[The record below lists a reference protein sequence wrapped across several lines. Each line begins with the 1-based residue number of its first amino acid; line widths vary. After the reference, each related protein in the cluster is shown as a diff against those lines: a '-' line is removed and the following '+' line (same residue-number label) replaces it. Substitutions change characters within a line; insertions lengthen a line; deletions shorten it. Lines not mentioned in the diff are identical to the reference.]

1 MAFFPRAARG
11 GKVGCFS
18 VEGGAAESETSEL
31 EASARLFPLRL
42 AWHEACG
49 FTERALYLPV
59 EIAQGSVVQ
68 LGGDHPHVVAEFAHT
83 RTITKEPSGNLGV
96 LDVGDLF

>member
-11 GKVGCFS
+11 GKVGCFF

-49 FTERALYLPV
+49 FTERALYIPV
-59 EIAQGSVVQ
+59 ELLRAVWCS
-68 LGGDHPHVVAEFAHT
+68 
-83 RTITKEPSGNLGV
+83 
-96 LDVGDLF
+96 